1 MRRPDFD
8 EIAEALYGLPPGE
21 FTARRDA
28 YAAEARGAGERDLAL
43 AVKSLKRPTN
53 SAWLANG
60 LVRECRQQVLAL
72 VELGA
77 AMRAAQARLAGD
89 DLRRLSQQRRHL
101 IAILASS
108 ARQLASGAG
117 LQVSLQAEAELEST
131 LEVASADPA
140 RGGVL
145 LAGRLSA
152 ALKAS
157 ELGSFDLSETAM
169 PMTDPIGRTTSSR
182 RAGKTAHERD
192 EPPRADR
199 RQERAARVVAEAETV
214 VLAARAELV
223 EQTRRESAAEQERR
237 RLRAAIS
244 KAAAQ
249 LDALQV
255 RQADATRELQEARHG
270 RAAAERVARLAERR
284 LAEAR
289 RALDRLGD

>member
-169 PMTDPIGRTTSSR
+169 PVTDPIGRTTSSR
-182 RAGKTAHERD
+182 RAGKTA
-192 EPPRADR
+192 
-199 RQERAARVVAEAETV
+199 
-214 VLAARAELV
+214 
-223 EQTRRESAAEQERR
+223 
-237 RLRAAIS
+237 
-244 KAAAQ
+244 
-249 LDALQV
+249 
-255 RQADATRELQEARHG
+255 
-270 RAAAERVARLAERR
+270 
-284 LAEAR
+284 
-289 RALDRLGD
+289 